1 MKQKSVLRAVLTAM
15 LSLVATAASA
25 IDFNVNGIYY
35 ILNDDDCTASVSFK
49 GSSYSQY
56 PDEYTGNVV
65 IPSSFE
71 NDGKKYTV
79 TSIGKYAFRQ
89 CESLIS
95 VTIPNS
101 VTSIGEYSF
110 HLCKSLT
117 SVTIPNSVTV
127 L

>member
-35 ILNDDDCTASVSFK
+35 ILNNDDCTASVSFK
-49 GSSYSQY
+49 GNTYSEHL
-56 PDEYTGNVV
+56 DEYTGNVV

-71 NDGKKYTV
+71 NDGKTYTV

-117 SVTIPNSVTV
+117 SVTIPNSVTSY
-127 L
+127 

>member
-1 MKQKSVLRAVLTAM
+1 MKQKTILRAVLAAV
-15 LSLVATAASA
+15 LSLVATAASS

-71 NDGKKYTV
+71 NDGKTYTV
-79 TSIGKYAFRQ
+79 TSIGKHAFHG
-89 CESLIS
+89 CE
-95 VTIPNS
+95 
-101 VTSIGEYSF
+101 
-110 HLCKSLT
+110 SLT
-117 SVTIPNSVTV
+117 SVTIPNSVTIH
-127 L
+127 